1 MKPKLKKLIQLLLEA
16 QPRTSANLAERL
28 DVSVRSVKNYV
39 REINEEFPN
48 TIQSSYEGYRID
60 SKVGVMILADNT
72 NHIPQTSDER
82 VSYIINK
89 LINHNSHVTLDTY
102 DLCDEL
108 FVSMSTLK
116 NELTKVKH

>member
-1 MKPKLKKLIQLLLEA
+1 M
-16 QPRTSANLAERL
+16 
-28 DVSVRSVKNYV
+28 
-39 REINEEFPN
+39 
-48 TIQSSYEGYRID
+48 
-60 SKVGVMILADNT
+60 GVTILADNT

-108 FVSMSTLK
+108 LFLCPHFK
-116 NELTKVKH
+116 NELTKVKHRLQKLICN